1 MRSRWFPLIILVL
14 LFGGLM
20 AALVS
25 LSVGEHKEEEFTISG
40 SGEVQELLGGIPQL
54 GDRLGDADAPVTVDV
69 FNDVQCTRC
78 ATYQLD
84 VIDPLIND
92 HVRTGE
98 VQMIFRHY
106 PLGVKPVTLG
116 GIGSA
121 AAGQQDREW
130 QYAELFM
137 RNLDQVPEQGV
148 NQEFLD
154 EVAGAVPKLDTAGW
168 EEAVQGD
175 EAEQSA
181 RDGNDLATELKIPAD
196 PAVVVTGPA
205 GSEELD
211 SAPSIDEIEA
221 AIERV
226 SG

>member
-1 MRSRWFPLIILVL
+1 MRSRWFPLIALVL

-25 LSVGEHKEEEFTISG
+25 LSVGEHKEEDFTISG

-54 GDRLGDADAPVTVDV
+54 GDRLGSADAPVTLDV
-69 FNDVQCTRC
+69 FNDVQCSRC
-78 ATYQLD
+78 AVYQQE
-84 VIDPLIND
+84 VIDPLID
-92 HVRTGE
+92 DRVRTGE
-98 VQMIFRHY
+98 IQMIFRHY

-121 AAGQQDREW
+121 AAGEQDREW

-154 EVAGAVPKLDTAGW
+154 EVAAAVPKLDTASW
-168 EEAVQGD
+168 EEDVNGD

-181 RDGNDLATELKIPAD
+181 RDGNDLATQLKIPAD
-196 PAVVVTGPA
+196 PAVVVTGPG
-205 GSEELD
+205 GSEQLD
-211 SAPSIDEIEA
+211 SAPSIE
-221 AIERV
+221 AIEGAIDRV
-226 SG
+226 G